1 MSKKIARMTRLV
13 RDIAVTLKAVLTVV
27 KLLIE
32 IVNKAVNCNA
42 HKLQA
47 QVSDPREMDI
57 RSYGTV

>member
-1 MSKKIARMTRLV
+1 MSKKIARMARLV
-13 RDIAVTLKAVLTVV
+13 RDIAVALKAVLTVV

-47 QVSDPREMDI
+47 EIQSSGQMDI
-57 RSYGTV
+57 RPYRGM